1 MEKKWLILG
10 GSMETVNF
18 SWDREKNENRLER
31 LKDRLAEEFSN
42 ETIDVNLV
50 HKNDQFLLRIYLA
63 GEENLVKIVE
73 LPCNPGQY
81 RTVPGIV
88 EAVRNALRRRMEEGR

>member
-1 MEKKWLILG
+1 
-10 GSMETVNF
+10 METVNF

-31 LKDRLAEEFSN
+31 LKDRLLEEFPT
-42 ETIDVNLV
+42 ETLDANLV
-50 HKNDQFLLRIYLA
+50 HRKDQFLLRIYLA

-81 RTVPGIV
+81 RTIS
-88 EAVRNALRRRMEEGR
+88 AVIKAIRAALRKRGTCDSE